1 MNRRV
6 HLGAAFL
13 LLGAGVG
20 LRLLQFLGGRSLWTD
35 EATLALNVATRS
47 FAGLAAPLDFHQS
60 APLGFL
66 WAERAVTQLLGV
78 GELTLRLVPLLAG
91 CALLVVAWRLG
102 SRLLGRRGGLAVLA
116 VTAVSPALAYY
127 SNEAKPY
134 SSDALV
140 AALLLWL
147 AIAVVERRP
156 RPADTAALALAG
168 GVAVWCS
175 APAAFVLTGIGLVL
189 GTSALRT
196 GDRARLAQA
205 AVAGIAWAVSFAGA
219 WLAVYRDGG
228 GGGYMQDYWEGGF
241 LSFESG
247 REAARSLKESSQVVW
262 NLFVTVPSSSM
273 PARREQVLLALLALA
288 VTALA
293 ALGLRRLWRSRNP
306 ATALLVV
313 SPLLLTAAA
322 SLAELYPVSTRLV
335 LFLAPPLFLLV
346 GAGMV
351 SAARLMA
358 PRSEAPALAALAAG
372 FALATL
378 DPMGHRAASS
388 IRWAEA
394 REAVAAI
401 ASRPPEVPV
410 YVYQRGL
417 PVYAFYSTDWRA
429 PDLERLRQLTSGRDT
444 VRSASGRLVLAG
456 HPTGIEWRYH
466 VGTAGQVPS
475 PGWARH
481 EARRIRQA
489 AAPEAWVLF
498 VHYVDEGQEY
508 LLPEIERQGGALRQA
523 VERRRAL
530 LYRYEFPIEE
540 AGRWRTSTPGPG
552 P

>member
-1 MNRRV
+1 VTSRP
-6 HLGAAFL
+6 HAGLALL
-13 LLGAGVG
+13 LLGAGSAI
-20 LRLLQFLGGRSLWTD
+20 RLGQYLGGRSLWTD
-35 EATLALNVATRS
+35 EATLSLNIATRS
-47 FAGLAAPLDFHQS
+47 FGQLAAPLDFHQA
-60 APLGFL
+60 APLGYL
-66 WAERAVTQLLGV
+66 WAARAVTSLLGV

-102 SRLLGRRGGLAVLA
+102 TSLLGRRGGLAVLA

-147 AIAVVERRP
+147 GVAVVERRP
-156 RPADTAALALAG
+156 RLTDTVALALAG
-168 GVAVWCS
+168 AVAVWCS
-175 APAAFVLTGIGLVL
+175 APAAFVLAGIGLVL
-189 GTSALRT
+189 GGFALRI
-196 GDRARLAQA
+196 GDRARLTQVA
-205 AVAGIAWAVSFAGA
+205 AAGIAWAVSFAGA

-228 GGGYMQDYWEGGF
+228 SGGYMQDYWEGGF
-241 LSFESG
+241 LSFGSG
-247 REAARSLKESSQVVW
+247 HEAARSLKESSQVVW

-273 PARREQVLLALLALA
+273 PVRREQVLLASLSLAVAALA
-288 VTALA
+288 V
-293 ALGLRRLWRSRNP
+293 LGLRRLWRSRGP
-306 ATALLVV
+306 ATALLVA
-313 SPLLLTAAA
+313 SPLLVTAAA

-335 LFLAPPLFLLV
+335 LFLAPPLVLLV

-351 SAARLMA
+351 SAARLVA
-358 PRSEAPALAALAAG
+358 PRSEDAALAALAAG

-378 DPMGHRAASS
+378 DPMGHRAAASV
-388 IRWAEA
+388 RWAEA
-394 REAVAAI
+394 REALAVIAAGPTDI
-401 ASRPPEVPV
+401 PV

-417 PVYAFYSTDWRA
+417 PVYAFYITDWRA

-444 VRSASGRLVLAG
+444 VRSASGRLELAG
-456 HPTGIEWRYH
+456 HATGIEWRYG

-481 EARRIRQA
+481 EARRIREA
-489 AAPEAWVLF
+489 ASPEAWVLF
-498 VHYVDEGQEY
+498 VHDVDGGQEH

-530 LYRYEFPIEE
+530 LYRYEFPNQE
-540 AGRWRTSTPGPG
+540 AGRWRTSTPEPE